1 MKILCVEFFFQ
12 KNIRLCFSG
21 TCLKKAV
28 RLCSPIILPSKFYF
42 GPARKSKLM
51 ILYHTHTS
59 FIPLRSEFFM
69 NIRGSVVFTHFFL
82 LIATLDYT
90 FSFPLPPSRTTFIH
104 LCCNYNFLSVSL
116 FYQIKIITA
125 KKKYLMNNKEKIVQ
139 NQ

>member
-1 MKILCVEFFFQ
+1 MFFGD
-12 KNIRLCFSG
+12 LP
-21 TCLKKAV
+21 KKSCQT
-28 RLCSPIILPSKFYF
+28 LFPNYFTKQFYF

-125 KKKYLMNNKEKIVQ
+125 KKKYLMNNKEKNCAKSIKGMKKMNKNNLVDH
-139 NQ
+139 N